1 MIRLATRKRP
11 RLKESPL
18 RSNHQL
24 PKLVV
29 EAKAKLPTAQ
39 EMPSARWLL
48 EISLKPW
55 VRGMTA

>member
-1 MIRLATRKRP
+1 MIRLATRKGP

-18 RSNHQL
+18 RSQRQL
-24 PKLVV
+24 PKLAVV
-29 EAKAKLPTAQ
+29 AKAKLPTAQ

-48 EISLKPW
+48 ERSLKLW